1 MPERSRTSRK
11 MRLPWSRRRLTQPM
25 RTTCWPALA
34 ARSSPQRWVR
44 SRLPKKSSTTYV
56 LLRACG
62 PGEAP
67 GADLVPSALANVE
80 SFGSPARSPGQE
92 LCQLRARNL
101 GLNAGGEVL
110 HCKDSGLKLIFAQD
124 DDAAGRP
131 VRRFQAFL

>member
-25 RTTCWPALA
+25 SATCWPVWA

-62 PGEAP
+62 SGGAP
-67 GADLVPSALANVE
+67 GAVLVPSALANVE
-80 SFGSPARSPGQE
+80 SFGSPTRSPGQK
-92 LCQLRARNL
+92 LRQLLARNL

-110 HCKDSGLKLIFAQD
+110 HCKDSGLKLVFAED
-124 DDAAGRP
+124 DDAAGG
-131 VRRFQAFL
+131 VVGGL